1 MKDLDMT
8 NAETLSLDDVEAL
21 ARDSLMR
28 AGASDQAAASVA
40 RSTRAA
46 ERDGM
51 RSHGL
56 LYIPIYAE
64 HLCCGKVDGAASPEV
79 EKTRA
84 SALRVDAKSGFAH
97 PAIDK
102 GLPDFLEAASQ
113 TGVAAMTLHNSY
125 NCGILGY
132 HSERIAAQGM
142 LALCF
147 TNAPASIAPTGGR
160 KPVIGTNPFSL
171 AVPDGKGG
179 AQFVIDQSASA
190 IAKSEIMLRAREGHI
205 LEDGWAFDTDGQP
218 TTDPARALEGT
229 MAPAGGQKGFGAGLM
244 VEVFAA
250 ALSGATL
257 GKDAS
262 PFSGPIGGPPRT
274 GQCFFA
280 IDPGA
285 FSGADFAQ
293 RMGALCQALT
303 EQDGT
308 RLPGSRKF
316 NHRAKAERDGVAVPT
331 SLLERIIN
339 S

>member
-1 MKDLDMT
+1 MKDQNMQ

-21 ARDSLMR
+21 ARDTLAR
-28 AGASDQAAASVA
+28 AGASEQAATSVA

-56 LYIPIYAE
+56 LYVPIYAE
-64 HLCCGKVDGAASPEV
+64 HLRCGKVEGEAKPKV
-79 EKTRA
+79 EQTRA
-84 SALRVDAKSGFAH
+84 AALRVDAGSGFAH
-97 PAIDK
+97 PAIDD
-102 GLPDFLEAASQ
+102 GLPALLEAASN
-113 TGVAAMTLHNSY
+113 TGLAAMTIHNSY

-132 HSERIAAQGM
+132 HSERIAASGM
-142 LALCF
+142 LGLCF

-179 AQFVIDQSASA
+179 AKFVIDQSASA
-190 IAKSEIMLRAREGHI
+190 IAKSEIMLRAREGHM
-205 LEDGWAFDTDGQP
+205 LEEGWAFDADGQP

-229 MAPAGGQKGFGAGLM
+229 MAPSGGQKGFGAGLM
-244 VEVFAA
+244 VEIFAA

-257 GKDAS
+257 GKDAT

-280 IDPGA
+280 IDPQA
-285 FSGADFAQ
+285 FSGAGFAD
-293 RMGALCQALT
+293 RLEALCEALT

-316 NHRAKAERDGVAVPT
+316 AHREKAERDGVAVPAA
-331 SLLERIIN
+331 LLERIIN